1 MKYNNIEE
9 QRINNILTANKRE
22 DLYNILIEEDF
33 FIIDN
38 SINWHIIN
46 YEKKTI
52 KKKDY
57 IKFDRDEHVYSC
69 NGNFYITHKK
79 KLLKV
84 FNKLIELLNNSLS
97 SEIIE
102 HLNKHYFNN
111 IKSCDYYNFL
121 NWFIMMYIYYI
132 NSFSSV
138 SRNEYKFY
146 FIGIPITYKLFRKWA
161 LEYKNIYC
169 DSLEKV
175 KNILIVLNNINL
187 DEETE
192 SNIKIFSNVCIMH
205 LLGCNSNLKL
215 N

>member
-9 QRINNILTANKRE
+9 QRINNILKANKRE
-22 DLYNILIEEDF
+22 DLYNINLEDDL

-38 SINWHIIN
+38 TINWHFIN
-46 YEKKTI
+46 YERTKL
-52 KKKDY
+52 KKKDFV
-57 IKFDRDEHVYSC
+57 KFDDDEHVYSC
-69 NGNFYITHKK
+69 NGNYYITHKK

-121 NWFIMMYIYYI
+121 NWFVMMFIYYI

-138 SRNEYKFY
+138 ARNEYKFY
-146 FIGIPITYKLFRKWA
+146 FIGIPITYKLYRKWA

-175 KNILIVLNNINL
+175 KNILIVLNDINL

-192 SNIKIFSNVCIMH
+192 SKKKI
-205 LLGCNSNLKL
+205 
-215 N
+215 